1 MIHYL
6 KNISLLE
13 NAPDKFKEIVLG
25 AGCFWGVEK
34 QFWDLPGVYNTL
46 VGYSGGDTEDPTYED
61 VCYKETNH
69 AEVVKIVYDPVEI
82 NLEDL
87 LIIFWEC
94 HDPTQGMRQGNDI
107 GTQYRSVIY
116 ALDDTDLSLANK
128 MKNIYQSQLDNN
140 NLNKITTEIDI
151 LKNFLSQKNI
161 INNTWQK
168 IQMVIV
174 ALGER
179 VALSQ
184 NNNLYIIHFFAT
196 LAQLARAVDL

>member
-116 ALDDTDLSLANK
+116 ALDDADLSLANK

-151 LKNFLSQKNI
+151 LKNFFIAEEYHQQYLAKNPNGYCGI
-161 INNTWQK
+161 GGTGCTFPK
-168 IQMVIV
+168 
-174 ALGER
+174 
-179 VALSQ
+179 
-184 NNNLYIIHFFAT
+184 
-196 LAQLARAVDL
+196 

>member
-128 MKNIYQSQLDNN
+128 MKNIYQSQLINN

-151 LKNFLSQKNI
+151 LKNFFIAEEYHQQYLAKNPNGYCGI
-161 INNTWQK
+161 GGTGCTFPK
-168 IQMVIV
+168 
-174 ALGER
+174 
-179 VALSQ
+179 
-184 NNNLYIIHFFAT
+184 
-196 LAQLARAVDL
+196 

>member
-151 LKNFLSQKNI
+151 LKNFFIAEEYHQQYLAKNPNGYCGI
-161 INNTWQK
+161 GGTGCTFPK
-168 IQMVIV
+168 
-174 ALGER
+174 
-179 VALSQ
+179 
-184 NNNLYIIHFFAT
+184 
-196 LAQLARAVDL
+196 

>member
-151 LKNFLSQKNI
+151 LKNFFIAEEYHQQYLAKN
-161 INNTWQK
+161 
-168 IQMVIV
+168 
-174 ALGER
+174 
-179 VALSQ
+179 Q
-184 NNNLYIIHFFAT
+184 NGYCGIGGTGCTFPK
-196 LAQLARAVDL
+196 

>member
-116 ALDDTDLSLANK
+116 ALDDSDLSLANK

-151 LKNFLSQKNI
+151 LKNFFIAEEYHQQYLAKNPNGYCGI
-161 INNTWQK
+161 RGTGCTFPK
-168 IQMVIV
+168 
-174 ALGER
+174 
-179 VALSQ
+179 
-184 NNNLYIIHFFAT
+184 
-196 LAQLARAVDL
+196 

>member
-116 ALDDTDLSLANK
+116 ALNDSDLSLANK

-151 LKNFLSQKNI
+151 LKNFFIAEEYHQQYLAKNPNGYCGI
-161 INNTWQK
+161 GGTGCTFPK
-168 IQMVIV
+168 
-174 ALGER
+174 
-179 VALSQ
+179 
-184 NNNLYIIHFFAT
+184 
-196 LAQLARAVDL
+196 

>member
-116 ALDDTDLSLANK
+116 ASDDTDLSLANK

-151 LKNFLSQKNI
+151 LKNFFIAEEYHQQYLAKNPNGYCGI
-161 INNTWQK
+161 GGTGCTFPK
-168 IQMVIV
+168 
-174 ALGER
+174 
-179 VALSQ
+179 
-184 NNNLYIIHFFAT
+184 
-196 LAQLARAVDL
+196 

>member
-116 ALDDTDLSLANK
+116 ALDDSDLSLANK

-140 NLNKITTEIDI
+140 NLNKITTEIGI
-151 LKNFLSQKNI
+151 LKNFFIAEEYHQQYLAKNPNGYCGI
-161 INNTWQK
+161 GGTGCTFPK
-168 IQMVIV
+168 
-174 ALGER
+174 
-179 VALSQ
+179 
-184 NNNLYIIHFFAT
+184 
-196 LAQLARAVDL
+196 

>member
-34 QFWDLPGVYNTL
+34 QFWDLPGVYKTL

-151 LKNFLSQKNI
+151 LKNFFIAEEYHQQYLAKNPNGYCGI
-161 INNTWQK
+161 GGTGCTFPK
-168 IQMVIV
+168 
-174 ALGER
+174 
-179 VALSQ
+179 
-184 NNNLYIIHFFAT
+184 
-196 LAQLARAVDL
+196 

>member
-128 MKNIYQSQLDNN
+128 MKNIYQSQLNNN

-151 LKNFLSQKNI
+151 LKNFFIAEEYHQQYLAKNPNGYCGI
-161 INNTWQK
+161 GGTGCTFPK
-168 IQMVIV
+168 
-174 ALGER
+174 
-179 VALSQ
+179 
-184 NNNLYIIHFFAT
+184 
-196 LAQLARAVDL
+196 

>member
-128 MKNIYQSQLDNN
+128 MKNIYQSQLINN
-140 NLNKITTEIDI
+140 NLNNC
-151 LKNFLSQKNI
+151 L
-161 INNTWQK
+161 
-168 IQMVIV
+168 
-174 ALGER
+174 
-179 VALSQ
+179 
-184 NNNLYIIHFFAT
+184 LYT
-196 LAQLARAVDL
+196 SPSPRDRG

>member
-13 NAPDKFKEIVLG
+13 NAPDKFKEIVFG

-87 LIIFWEC
+87 LKIFWEC
-94 HDPTQGMRQGNDI
+94 HDPTQGMRQGTDV
-107 GTQYRSVIY
+107 GTQYRSTIY
-116 ALDDTDLSLANK
+116 TSDDSDLSLAK
-128 MKNIYQSQLDNN
+128 DMKDIYQSQLEKN
-140 NLNKITTEIDI
+140 NLNKITTEIEI
-151 LKNFLSQKNI
+151 VKNFYLAEEYHQHD
-161 INNTWQK
+161 
-168 IQMVIV
+168 
-174 ALGER
+174 GYER
-179 VALSQ
+179 DRGHGPKFPKEPPEILFKKAENSPFLVL
-184 NNNLYIIHFFAT
+184 
-196 LAQLARAVDL
+196 

>member
-116 ALDDTDLSLANK
+116 ALDDSDLSLANK

-151 LKNFLSQKNI
+151 LKNFFIAEEYHQQYLAKNPNGYCGI
-161 INNTWQK
+161 GGTGCTFPK
-168 IQMVIV
+168 
-174 ALGER
+174 
-179 VALSQ
+179 
-184 NNNLYIIHFFAT
+184 
-196 LAQLARAVDL
+196 

>member
-116 ALDDTDLSLANK
+116 ALNDSDLSLANK

-151 LKNFLSQKNI
+151 LKNFFIAEEYHQQYLAKNPNGYCGIGGTGCTLS
-161 INNTWQK
+161 
-168 IQMVIV
+168 
-174 ALGER
+174 L
-179 VALSQ
+179 
-184 NNNLYIIHFFAT
+184 IHISEPT
-196 LAQLARAVDL
+196 RPY

>member
-34 QFWDLPGVYNTL
+34 QFWDLSGVYNTL

-151 LKNFLSQKNI
+151 LKNFFIAEEYHQQYLAKNPNGYCGI
-161 INNTWQK
+161 GGTGCTFPK
-168 IQMVIV
+168 
-174 ALGER
+174 
-179 VALSQ
+179 
-184 NNNLYIIHFFAT
+184 
-196 LAQLARAVDL
+196 